1 MIRFRLAELLAEK
14 SFKEGRRVEWQEVAE
29 GAGVHRTTLSRM
41 LNLRGYNASTSNLDS
56 LCKYFGCQVGD
67 LAEYVADD
75 TLGTPAAPKS
85 FRGPKPAAGRPDGS
99 SAAAKGEASRK

>member
-1 MIRFRLAELLAEK
+1 MIRFRLAELLAER
-14 SFKEGRRVEWQEVAE
+14 SFREGRRVEWQEVAE

-41 LNLRGYNASTSNLDS
+41 VNLRGYNASTSNIDS

-75 TLGTPAAPKS
+75 TLGTPPAPKS
-85 FRGPKPAAGRPDGS
+85 YRGPKPAGGRPDD
-99 SAAAKGEASRK
+99 AFASDAVAPRK